1 MRGVVIFAS
10 PHAHLLTFEARR
22 PGEQFLQLGEPART
36 AAVLGRARALA
47 GHALW
52 VYRGRVG
59 RRAGLDGNLVFPA
72 VAEVV
77 LVTGQ
82 VLWVPET
89 RATWADSLRNAVA
102 WSGAWRRP
110 EVG

>member
-1 MRGVVIFAS
+1 
-10 PHAHLLTFEARR
+10 
-22 PGEQFLQLGEPART
+22 
-36 AAVLGRARALA
+36 
-47 GHALW
+47 
-52 VYRGRVG
+52 
-59 RRAGLDGNLVFPA
+59 VFPA